1 MTILLYKKI
10 QTMKNLKLL
19 FLTLFSVISLSVFAQ
34 DTLTIN
40 GNNCQFIEGTSVT
53 QIQNCNYDF
62 DAIDTAF
69 LSYVVLPNNPMGN
82 MAMHWEFLDTT
93 GAPTEFVTYDY
104 PFITDGC
111 YQFTL
116 TVFCP
121 QDTIGINT
129 VVVHDAHAVWVS
141 WGLDE
146 ITQTE
151 KTLVKVIDIMGRET
165 IPTTNKPLIY
175 VYSNGTKEIRYISE

>member
-1 MTILLYKKI
+1 
-10 QTMKNLKLL
+10 MKNVKQIMLI
-19 FLTLFSVISLSVFAQ
+19 LFSAISLSVFTQ

-53 QIQNCNYDF
+53 QLQNCTYDLG
-62 DAIDTAF
+62 AVDTAW
-69 LSYVVLPNNPMGN
+69 LMYVTLPNNPMGN
-82 MAMHWEFLDTT
+82 MAMHWEFMDTT
-93 GAPTEFVTYDY
+93 GAPTDFVTYDY

-146 ITQTE
+146 LSTNNETPIKITD
-151 KTLVKVIDIMGRET
+151 LMGRECLP
-165 IPTTNKPLIY
+165 IDNQLMLY
-175 VYSNGTKEIRYISE
+175 YYSNGQVKQTFKSEWN

>member
-1 MTILLYKKI
+1 
-10 QTMKNLKLL
+10 MKNLKQAMLI
-19 FLTLFSVISLSVFAQ
+19 LFSTISLSLFAQ

-53 QIQNCNYDF
+53 QLQNCTYNLG
-62 DAIDTAF
+62 AVDTAW
-69 LSYVVLPNNPMGN
+69 LMYVTLPNNSMGN
-82 MAMHWEFLDTT
+82 MAIHWEFMDTT
-93 GAPTEFVTYDY
+93 GAPTEFVIYDY

-116 TVFCP
+116 TVFCT

-146 ITQTE
+146 LSTINETPIKITD
-151 KTLVKVIDIMGRET
+151 LMGRECLP
-165 IPTTNKPLIY
+165 IDNQLMLY
-175 VYSNGTKEIRYISE
+175 YYSNGTVKQTFKLK

>member
-1 MTILLYKKI
+1 
-10 QTMKNLKLL
+10 MKNLKQAMLI
-19 FLTLFSVISLSVFAQ
+19 LFSTISLSLFAQ

-53 QIQNCNYDF
+53 QLQNCTYDLG
-62 DAIDTAF
+62 AVDTAW
-69 LSYVVLPNNPMGN
+69 LMYVTLPNNPMGN
-82 MAMHWEFLDTT
+82 MAMHWEFMDTT
-93 GAPTEFVTYDY
+93 GVPTDFVTYDY

-129 VVVHDAHAVWVS
+129 VVVHDAHVVWVS

-146 ITQTE
+146 LSTNNENPIKITD
-151 KTLVKVIDIMGRET
+151 LMGRECL
-165 IPTTNKPLIY
+165 PTDNRLLLY
-175 VYSNGTKEIRYISE
+175 YYSNGTVKQTFKSRL

>member
-1 MTILLYKKI
+1 
-10 QTMKNLKLL
+10 MKNLTLL
-19 FLTLFSVISLSVFAQ
+19 LALVSAVSLSTYSQ

-40 GNNCQFIEGTSVT
+40 GNGCQFIEGTSVT
-53 QIQNCNYDF
+53 QLQNCTYDF
-62 DAIDTAF
+62 DAVDTAW
-69 LSYVVLPNNPMGN
+69 LMYVVLPNNPLGN
-82 MAMHWEFLDTT
+82 MAMHWEFMDTT

-116 TVFCP
+116 TVYCGT
-121 QDTIGINT
+121 DTVGINT

-146 ITQTE
+146 LSDNT
-151 KTLVKVIDIMGRET
+151 KTLVKVTDLMGRECT
-165 IPTTNKPLIY
+165 LTDNKLLLY
-175 VYSNGTKEIRYISE
+175 YYSNGEVRQVIKSE